1 MKKKKRINKKRKDY
15 NGNFIFFMVIIVC
28 GAVSFTLNPDDYLEG
43 VFLPVVYGF
52 GILIIGVFVF
62 GILPGIIGSY
72 KIVKKKDDE

>member
-1 MKKKKRINKKRKDY
+1 
-15 NGNFIFFMVIIVC
+15 MVIIVC

-72 KIVKKKDDE
+72 KIVKKR

>member
-1 MKKKKRINKKRKDY
+1 MKRNKRINKKKDY
-15 NGNFIFFMVIIVC
+15 NGNFIFFIVIIVC
-28 GAVSFTLNPDDYLEG
+28 GAISFTLNPDDYLEG

-62 GILPGIIGSY
+62 GILPDIIGSY